1 MFLPRHPDAEGGWA
15 LLPPSGVHCAFL
27 LKSLF
32 PKQLPVGLFEC
43 AVRMSTCGCDKG
55 VTAPQLMPH
64 FAFFVALSATWLA
77 YHSTAELAGGFG
89 LTLTVRLTP

>member
-1 MFLPRHPDAEGGWA
+1 MCSQNEHR
-15 LLPPSGVHCAFL
+15 
-27 LKSLF
+27 
-32 PKQLPVGLFEC
+32 
-43 AVRMSTCGCDKG
+43 GCDKG